1 MKFTTSSLA
10 ALLCALAASA
20 ASAHGDV
27 KCDANTN
34 KAEWQP
40 QMTLQAKLVNEG
52 WKVRKVQVYNGCY
65 EVYGFD
71 PKGAKAE
78 AFFDPKTFE
87 RVMPDDENPAKK

>member
-1 MKFTTSSLA
+1 MLA
-10 ALLCALAASA
+10 TGTAF
-20 ASAHGDV
+20 AHGDV
-27 KCDANTN
+27 KCDSPN

-52 WKVRKVQVYNGCY
+52 WKVRKVQIYNGCY

-71 PKGAKAE
+71 AQGAKAE

-87 RVMPDDENPAKK
+87 RVMPAGEAAKK

>member
-1 MKFTTSSLA
+1 MKSTASCLC
-10 ALLCALAASA
+10 ALLCALAAGA

-27 KCDANTN
+27 KCDANPN

-40 QMTLQAKLVNEG
+40 QMTLQAKLVGEG

-65 EVYGFD
+65 EVYGFNAQ
-71 PKGAKAE
+71 GAKAE

-87 RVMPDDENPAKK
+87 RVMPAGEPARK